1 VVSTTIRIRAGLLQ
15 RLRETRG
22 ITSEEYQARLVG
34 VDRSTLRRVDN
45 GAQPSGA
52 FMAGLCEAFGLGLGE
67 AFEVINERA
76 ISRGVEHRS

>member
-1 VVSTTIRIRAGLLQ
+1 VGTTIRIRVGLLR

-22 ITSEEYQARLVG
+22 IPSEEYLARLVG

-52 FMAGLCEAFGLGLGE
+52 FMAGLCDAFGLGLGE
-67 AFEVINERA
+67 AFEVVSQRA
-76 ISRGVEHRS
+76 LNQEIEPRS